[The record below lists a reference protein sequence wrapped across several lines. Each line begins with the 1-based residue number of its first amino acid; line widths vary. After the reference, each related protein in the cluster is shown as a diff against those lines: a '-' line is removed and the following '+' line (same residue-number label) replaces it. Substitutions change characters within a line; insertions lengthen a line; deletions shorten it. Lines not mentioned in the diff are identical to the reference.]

1 MKAPD
6 GKSGA
11 FSWSDTVN
19 GDGPVRK
26 RKLDVLGL
34 EEMSRDGIIEV
45 LDVAES
51 MREIMDRPI
60 KKVPTLRGR
69 SIATLFYEP
78 STRTR
83 VSFELAAKQ
92 LSADVV
98 SISSATSSVQK
109 GESLIDTGR
118 TLERMGIELIVIRHP
133 SAGAPHFLARHLKV
147 PVINAGDG
155 QHEHPT
161 QGLLDM
167 FTIARH
173 RRSLGGKSSSVL
185 TFEGL
190 KVAIVG
196 DILHSRVARSN
207 IWGLSKLGA
216 EVVVSGPKTLLPLGL
231 EGMGAKWCIDVD
243 SAIEDADVVMVL
255 RLQLERQ
262 RKGLLP
268 DLKEYSELFG
278 ITPERLR
285 RAKRDVLLM
294 HPGPVNRGIE
304 LSSELMEMEHTV
316 IEEQVENGVAVRM
329 ALLYLVL
336 GEGSI

>member
-1 MKAPD
+1 MSTEVP
-6 GKSGA
+6 G
-11 FSWSDTVN
+11 VN
-19 GDGPVRK
+19 GEK
-26 RKLDVLGL
+26 HVLGL
-34 EEMSRDGIIEV
+34 ERMSRDRITEI
-45 LDVAES
+45 LAVAES
-51 MREIMDRPI
+51 MRDIMERPI
-60 KKVPTLRGR
+60 KKVPALRGR

-83 VSFELAAKQ
+83 VSFEVAAKQ

-98 SISSATSSVQK
+98 NISSATSSVQK

-118 TLERMGIELIVIRHP
+118 TLERMGVELIVIRHP
-133 SAGAPHFLARHLKV
+133 SAGAPHLLARHLKI

-173 RRSLGGKSSSVL
+173 RTACGAGHFRSS
-185 TFEGL
+185 FEGM

-207 IWGLSKLGA
+207 IWGLSKVGA
-216 EVVVSGPKTLLPLGL
+216 EVTVCGPKTLLPPALDEIGVRCCTRV
-231 EGMGAKWCIDVD
+231 ED
-243 SAIEDADVVMVL
+243 AIEGADVVIAL

-262 RKGLLP
+262 RNALIP
-268 DLKEYSELFG
+268 TLKEYSELFG
-278 ITPERLR
+278 ITRERLK

-294 HPGPVNRGIE
+294 HPGPVNRGVE
-304 LSSELMEMEHTV
+304 LSPELMVDENSL
-316 IEEQVENGVAVRM
+316 IEEQVYNGVAVRM
-329 ALLYLVL
+329 AILYLIL
-336 GEGSI
+336 GEGKVPE